1 MQQPLFKSAFNK
13 SKVIP
18 FEKQT
23 ENQNLF
29 KSISVFKQLTNPN
42 NEPQPIWNNFTAQ
55 DLEILSSI
63 VTFATFIS
71 CSSKITTTSYIN
83 IFRAHDIVLRKRNI
97 NPKSNK
103 LYYQSL
109 LKLSMEPGESWF
121 QKFENIVKNLGYM
134 TDSNIY
140 KWILSVTSKS
150 NHHIPLNDDNSKK
163 IELSTVENKE
173 KNESLTTSTD
183 QLDVILN
190 DSMSYQSNNLDD
202 DCIDFKQ
209 SDKIILSKFSPK
221 EKVKLKNILRNWKS
235 YTIQVRQNRTK
246 VVQQLRLSINFYQK
260 NLLKKFFKKFHK
272 SCKSVQSKRILL
284 KKESDAF
291 YISNFFNKCQ
301 AIIFDNEKHLK
312 QYFIS
317 WNSKTKIIKRQV
329 RLAKKYHFNCS
340 KEFLLDVMNNW
351 HSIAVNK
358 STKNALLTKSYKI
371 WRTKFIYSL
380 LTKDNQQI
388 MLDKYFE
395 ILNSVPKRYAYF
407 DDDINKTL
415 TQKAFEKWKE
425 RYKNYILLSEV
436 ADVKA
441 LQRRKIMSKTASVPL
456 LNRCLLEWYSRTIQ
470 KYKQKEH
477 ERKLALEVLR
487 VLERA
492 ISDFKEAQSSNTSS
506 LLNCQETLFN
516 NIRNMTDDSNT
527 IKDLEEE
534 NKELKSQIK
543 KFGKEKEKLI
553 KKTQSLGASKQHFK
567 TKSEKRVST
576 IRSLVRKSGNFSEN
590 EFKNQVG
597 QVSMHST
604 VECLQ
609 LVYQFLIGEK
619 PKKWLSHSTLST
631 WHQEVANLEVHSTI
645 TQLSEVNSYGI
656 MVDESTH
663 GENKY
668 LVIVFAFWSYVEN
681 FPLAKVIELK
691 VISKCDS
698 VTIATN
704 VLNLIEEKKLDP
716 KACSVWITD
725 NTAYMS
731 GKHNGAVLKYN
742 RMSSSN
748 AVRIG

>member
-29 KSISVFKQLTNPN
+29 KT
-42 NEPQPIWNNFTAQ
+42 Q

-140 KWILSVTSKS
+140 KWILSVTSTDLQSRNTYYNDCDDDDKLLKTNTSDIEFGLKS
-150 NHHIPLNDDNSKK
+150 
-163 IELSTVENKE
+163 

-291 YISNFFNKCQ
+291 YISNFFNKC
-301 AIIFDNEKHLK
+301 
-312 QYFIS
+312 
-317 WNSKTKIIKRQV
+317 
-329 RLAKKYHFNCS
+329 

-436 ADVKA
+436 ADLIKVKFLQWREA

-487 VLERA
+487 
-492 ISDFKEAQSSNTSS
+492 
-506 LLNCQETLFN
+506 
-516 NIRNMTDDSNT
+516 
-527 IKDLEEE
+527 
-534 NKELKSQIK
+534 
-543 KFGKEKEKLI
+543 
-553 KKTQSLGASKQHFK
+553 
-567 TKSEKRVST
+567 
-576 IRSLVRKSGNFSEN
+576 
-590 EFKNQVG
+590 
-597 QVSMHST
+597 
-604 VECLQ
+604 
-609 LVYQFLIGEK
+609 
-619 PKKWLSHSTLST
+619 
-631 WHQEVANLEVHSTI
+631 
-645 TQLSEVNSYGI
+645 
-656 MVDESTH
+656 
-663 GENKY
+663 
-668 LVIVFAFWSYVEN
+668 
-681 FPLAKVIELK
+681 
-691 VISKCDS
+691 
-698 VTIATN
+698 
-704 VLNLIEEKKLDP
+704 
-716 KACSVWITD
+716 
-725 NTAYMS
+725 
-731 GKHNGAVLKYN
+731 
-742 RMSSSN
+742 
-748 AVRIG
+748 

>member
-29 KSISVFKQLTNPN
+29 KT
-42 NEPQPIWNNFTAQ
+42 Q

-83 IFRAHDIVLRKRNI
+83 IFRAHDIVLRKPDLQSRNT
-97 NPKSNK
+97 
-103 LYYQSL
+103 YYNDCDDDDKL
-109 LKLSMEPGESWF
+109 LKT
-121 QKFENIVKNLGYM
+121 N
-134 TDSNIY
+134 
-140 KWILSVTSKS
+140 TSDIEFGLKS
-150 NHHIPLNDDNSKK
+150 
-163 IELSTVENKE
+163 

-291 YISNFFNKCQ
+291 YISNFFNKC
-301 AIIFDNEKHLK
+301 
-312 QYFIS
+312 
-317 WNSKTKIIKRQV
+317 
-329 RLAKKYHFNCS
+329 

-436 ADVKA
+436 ADVKFLQWREA

-487 VLERA
+487 EWKKIA
-492 ISDFKEAQSSNTSS
+492 GKNYDAMIP
-506 LLNCQETLFN
+506 CQD
-516 NIRNMTDDSNT
+516 I
-527 IKDLEEE
+527 
-534 NKELKSQIK
+534 
-543 KFGKEKEKLI
+543 
-553 KKTQSLGASKQHFK
+553 
-567 TKSEKRVST
+567 
-576 IRSLVRKSGNFSEN
+576 
-590 EFKNQVG
+590 
-597 QVSMHST
+597 
-604 VECLQ
+604 
-609 LVYQFLIGEK
+609 
-619 PKKWLSHSTLST
+619 
-631 WHQEVANLEVHSTI
+631 
-645 TQLSEVNSYGI
+645 
-656 MVDESTH
+656 
-663 GENKY
+663 
-668 LVIVFAFWSYVEN
+668 
-681 FPLAKVIELK
+681 
-691 VISKCDS
+691 
-698 VTIATN
+698 
-704 VLNLIEEKKLDP
+704 
-716 KACSVWITD
+716 
-725 NTAYMS
+725 
-731 GKHNGAVLKYN
+731 
-742 RMSSSN
+742 
-748 AVRIG
+748 

>member
-29 KSISVFKQLTNPN
+29 KT
-42 NEPQPIWNNFTAQ
+42 Q

-140 KWILSVTSKS
+140 KWILSVTTDLQSRNTYYNDCDDDDKLLKTNTSDIEFGLKS
-150 NHHIPLNDDNSKK
+150 
-163 IELSTVENKE
+163 

-221 EKVKLKNILRNWKS
+221 EKVKLKNILRNWK
-235 YTIQVRQNRTK
+235 
-246 VVQQLRLSINFYQK
+246 
-260 NLLKKFFKKFHK
+260 
-272 SCKSVQSKRILL
+272 
-284 KKESDAF
+284 
-291 YISNFFNKCQ
+291 
-301 AIIFDNEKHLK
+301 
-312 QYFIS
+312 
-317 WNSKTKIIKRQV
+317 
-329 RLAKKYHFNCS
+329 S

-436 ADVKA
+436 ADLIKVKFLQWREA

-487 VLERA
+487 ECVKKGKVLKINSTIAQIDPKNLPVLERA

>member
-29 KSISVFKQLTNPN
+29 KT
-42 NEPQPIWNNFTAQ
+42 Q

-140 KWILSVTSKS
+140 KWILSVTSTDLQSRNTYYNDCDDDDKLLKTNTSDIEFGLKS
-150 NHHIPLNDDNSKK
+150 
-163 IELSTVENKE
+163 

-235 YTIQVRQNRTK
+235 
-246 VVQQLRLSINFYQK
+246 
-260 NLLKKFFKKFHK
+260 
-272 SCKSVQSKRILL
+272 
-284 KKESDAF
+284 
-291 YISNFFNKCQ
+291 
-301 AIIFDNEKHLK
+301 
-312 QYFIS
+312 
-317 WNSKTKIIKRQV
+317 
-329 RLAKKYHFNCS
+329 
-340 KEFLLDVMNNW
+340 
-351 HSIAVNK
+351 
-358 STKNALLTKSYKI
+358 
-371 WRTKFIYSL
+371 
-380 LTKDNQQI
+380 
-388 MLDKYFE
+388 
-395 ILNSVPKRYAYF
+395 LNSVPKRYAYF

-436 ADVKA
+436 ADLIKVKFLQWREA

-487 VLERA
+487 
-492 ISDFKEAQSSNTSS
+492 
-506 LLNCQETLFN
+506 
-516 NIRNMTDDSNT
+516 
-527 IKDLEEE
+527 
-534 NKELKSQIK
+534 
-543 KFGKEKEKLI
+543 
-553 KKTQSLGASKQHFK
+553 
-567 TKSEKRVST
+567 
-576 IRSLVRKSGNFSEN
+576 
-590 EFKNQVG
+590 
-597 QVSMHST
+597 
-604 VECLQ
+604 
-609 LVYQFLIGEK
+609 
-619 PKKWLSHSTLST
+619 
-631 WHQEVANLEVHSTI
+631 
-645 TQLSEVNSYGI
+645 
-656 MVDESTH
+656 
-663 GENKY
+663 
-668 LVIVFAFWSYVEN
+668 
-681 FPLAKVIELK
+681 
-691 VISKCDS
+691 
-698 VTIATN
+698 
-704 VLNLIEEKKLDP
+704 
-716 KACSVWITD
+716 
-725 NTAYMS
+725 
-731 GKHNGAVLKYN
+731 
-742 RMSSSN
+742 
-748 AVRIG
+748 